1 MIHKLSGIHETVD
14 FREDEQVCLY
24 YNDEY
29 ENYPPH
35 WHTSFEVLMP
45 IVNGYKA
52 LCGGKEYNLREGDV
66 LIIGPCMLHELFA
79 PESGE
84 RIIFQ
89 PCLNNISTKE
99 LNLLTMIITP
109 ATLITPEGYPQIYEK
124 VKTLMLEIKEEY
136 FLCEP
141 YYETAIYS
149 RFMRILVDIGR
160 LHGALKHPVSD
171 ASNSRQ
177 KDYLDKFLYITN
189 YINEHFA
196 ENLSLEQVADLA
208 GFSKYHFTR
217 LFKQYTDT
225 SFYKYLNQKRIDY
238 AKTLLLDPD
247 LPVIDVALQCG
258 FSSLSAFLR
267 MFKQLNKCTP
277 TEFRNM
283 TTKKTSGSPNVFHI
297 FFINITLT
305 SFRPSL
311 LNCLTPLS
319 TDLPVRFLPA
329 CSSVA
334 NVLPYR

>member
-1 MIHKLSGIHETVD
+1 MIHHLSGIHETAD
-14 FREDEQVCLY
+14 YRTDTQICLY
-24 YNDEY
+24 YNDEN

-35 WHTSFEVLMP
+35 WHTPFEVIMP
-45 IVNGYKA
+45 VKNGYTVVV
-52 LCGGKEYNLREGDV
+52 GEQHYELREGDIL
-66 LIIGPCMLHELFA
+66 LICPGIVHELFA

-89 PCLNNISTKE
+89 PSLSQIQIRELDLLISLLRPAVLITKE
-99 LNLLTMIITP
+99 EFP
-109 ATLITPEGYPQIYEK
+109 DFHPVAQK
-124 VKTLMLEIKEEY
+124 LMLEIKEEY
-136 FLCEP
+136 FLCES

-283 TTKKTSGSPNVFHI
+283 Y
-297 FFINITLT
+297 
-305 SFRPSL
+305 
-311 LNCLTPLS
+311 
-319 TDLPVRFLPA
+319 D
-329 CSSVA
+329 
-334 NVLPYR
+334 Y

>member
-1 MIHKLSGIHETVD
+1 MIHHLSGIHETAD
-14 FREDEQVCLY
+14 YRTDTQVCLY
-24 YNDEY
+24 YNDEN

-35 WHTSFEVLMP
+35 WHTPFEVIMP
-45 IVNGYKA
+45 VKNGYTA
-52 LCGGKEYNLREGDV
+52 VVGEQHYELREGDIL
-66 LIIGPCMLHELFA
+66 LICPGIVHELFA

-89 PCLNNISTKE
+89 PSLSQIQIRELDLLISLLRPAVLITKE
-99 LNLLTMIITP
+99 EFP
-109 ATLITPEGYPQIYEK
+109 DFHPVAQK
-124 VKTLMLEIKEEY
+124 LMLEIKEEY

-267 MFKQLNKCTP
+267 MFKQLNNCTP

-283 TTKKTSGSPNVFHI
+283 Y
-297 FFINITLT
+297 
-305 SFRPSL
+305 
-311 LNCLTPLS
+311 
-319 TDLPVRFLPA
+319 D
-329 CSSVA
+329 
-334 NVLPYR
+334 Y

>member
-1 MIHKLSGIHETVD
+1 MIHHLSGIHETAD
-14 FREDEQVCLY
+14 YRTDTQICLY
-24 YNDEY
+24 YNDEN

-35 WHTSFEVLMP
+35 WHTPFEVIMP
-45 IVNGYKA
+45 VKNGYTVVV
-52 LCGGKEYNLREGDV
+52 GEQHYELREGDIL
-66 LIIGPCMLHELFA
+66 LICPGIVHELFA

-89 PCLNNISTKE
+89 PSLSQIQIRELDLLISLLRPAVLITKE
-99 LNLLTMIITP
+99 EFP
-109 ATLITPEGYPQIYEK
+109 DFHPVAQK
-124 VKTLMLEIKEEY
+124 LMLEIKEEY

-160 LHGALKHPVSD
+160 LHGALKQPVSD

-283 TTKKTSGSPNVFHI
+283 Y
-297 FFINITLT
+297 
-305 SFRPSL
+305 
-311 LNCLTPLS
+311 
-319 TDLPVRFLPA
+319 D
-329 CSSVA
+329 
-334 NVLPYR
+334 Y

>member
-1 MIHKLSGIHETVD
+1 MIHHLSGIHETAD
-14 FREDEQVCLY
+14 YRTDTQICLY
-24 YNDEY
+24 YNDEN

-35 WHTSFEVLMP
+35 WHTPFEVIMP
-45 IVNGYKA
+45 VKNGYTVVV
-52 LCGGKEYNLREGDV
+52 GEQHYELREGDIL
-66 LIIGPCMLHELFA
+66 LICPGIVHELFA

-89 PCLNNISTKE
+89 PSLSQIQIRELDLLISLLRPAVLITKE
-99 LNLLTMIITP
+99 EFP
-109 ATLITPEGYPQIYEK
+109 DFHPVAQK
-124 VKTLMLEIKEEY
+124 LMLEIKEEY

-196 ENLSLEQVADLA
+196 EDLSLEQVADLA

-283 TTKKTSGSPNVFHI
+283 Y
-297 FFINITLT
+297 
-305 SFRPSL
+305 
-311 LNCLTPLS
+311 
-319 TDLPVRFLPA
+319 D
-329 CSSVA
+329 
-334 NVLPYR
+334 Y

>member
-1 MIHKLSGIHETVD
+1 MIHHLSGIHETAD
-14 FREDEQVCLY
+14 YRTDTQICLY
-24 YNDEY
+24 YNDEN

-35 WHTSFEVLMP
+35 WHTPFEVIMP
-45 IVNGYKA
+45 VKNGYTVVV
-52 LCGGKEYNLREGDV
+52 GEQHYELREGDIL
-66 LIIGPCMLHELFA
+66 LICPGIVHELFA

-89 PCLNNISTKE
+89 PSLSQIQIRELDLLISLLRPAVLITKE
-99 LNLLTMIITP
+99 EFP
-109 ATLITPEGYPQIYEK
+109 DFHPVAQK
-124 VKTLMLEIKEEY
+124 QMLEIKEEY

-149 RFMRILVDIGR
+149 RFMHILVDIGR

-247 LPVIDVALQCG
+247 LSVIDVALQCG

-283 TTKKTSGSPNVFHI
+283 Y
-297 FFINITLT
+297 
-305 SFRPSL
+305 
-311 LNCLTPLS
+311 
-319 TDLPVRFLPA
+319 D
-329 CSSVA
+329 
-334 NVLPYR
+334 Y

>member
-1 MIHKLSGIHETVD
+1 MIHHLSGIHETAD
-14 FREDEQVCLY
+14 YRTDTQVCLY
-24 YNDEY
+24 YNDEN

-35 WHTSFEVLMP
+35 WHTPFEVIMP
-45 IVNGYKA
+45 VKNGYTA
-52 LCGGKEYNLREGDV
+52 VVGEQHYELREGDIL
-66 LIIGPCMLHELFA
+66 LICPGIVHELFA

-89 PCLNNISTKE
+89 PSLSQIQIRELDLLIS
-99 LNLLTMIITP
+99 LLRP
-109 ATLITPEGYPQIYEK
+109 AVLITPEEFPDFHPI
-124 VKTLMLEIKEEY
+124 TRRLMMEIKEEY

-267 MFKQLNKCTP
+267 MFKQLNNCTP

-283 TTKKTSGSPNVFHI
+283 Y
-297 FFINITLT
+297 
-305 SFRPSL
+305 
-311 LNCLTPLS
+311 
-319 TDLPVRFLPA
+319 D
-329 CSSVA
+329 
-334 NVLPYR
+334 Y

>member
-1 MIHKLSGIHETVD
+1 MIHHLSGIHETAD
-14 FREDEQVCLY
+14 YRTDTQVCLY
-24 YNDEY
+24 YNDEN

-35 WHTSFEVLMP
+35 WHTPFEVIMP
-45 IVNGYKA
+45 VKNGYTA
-52 LCGGKEYNLREGDV
+52 VVGEQHYELREGDIL
-66 LIIGPCMLHELFA
+66 LICPGIVHELFA

-89 PCLNNISTKE
+89 PSLSQIQIRELDLLIS
-99 LNLLTMIITP
+99 LLRP
-109 ATLITPEGYPQIYEK
+109 AVLITPEEFPDFHPIAQR
-124 VKTLMLEIKEEY
+124 LMMEIKEEY

-283 TTKKTSGSPNVFHI
+283 Y
-297 FFINITLT
+297 
-305 SFRPSL
+305 
-311 LNCLTPLS
+311 
-319 TDLPVRFLPA
+319 D
-329 CSSVA
+329 
-334 NVLPYR
+334 Y

>member
-1 MIHKLSGIHETVD
+1 MIHHLSGIHETAD
-14 FREDEQVCLY
+14 YRTDTQICLY
-24 YNDEY
+24 YNDEN

-35 WHTSFEVLMP
+35 WHTPFEVIMP
-45 IVNGYKA
+45 VKNGYTVVV
-52 LCGGKEYNLREGDV
+52 GEQHYELREGDIL
-66 LIIGPCMLHELFA
+66 LICPSIVHELFA

-89 PCLNNISTKE
+89 PSLSQIQIRELDLLISLLRPAVLITKE
-99 LNLLTMIITP
+99 EFP
-109 ATLITPEGYPQIYEK
+109 DFHPVAQK
-124 VKTLMLEIKEEY
+124 LMLEIKEEY

-283 TTKKTSGSPNVFHI
+283 Y
-297 FFINITLT
+297 
-305 SFRPSL
+305 
-311 LNCLTPLS
+311 
-319 TDLPVRFLPA
+319 D
-329 CSSVA
+329 
-334 NVLPYR
+334 Y

>member
-1 MIHKLSGIHETVD
+1 MIHHLSGIHETAD
-14 FREDEQVCLY
+14 YRTDTQICLY
-24 YNDEY
+24 YNDEN

-35 WHTSFEVLMP
+35 WHTPFEVIMP
-45 IVNGYKA
+45 VKNGYTVVV
-52 LCGGKEYNLREGDV
+52 GEQHYELREGDIL
-66 LIIGPCMLHELFA
+66 LICPGIVHELFA

-89 PCLNNISTKE
+89 PSLSQIQIRELDLLISLLRPAVLITKE
-99 LNLLTMIITP
+99 EFP
-109 ATLITPEGYPQIYEK
+109 DFHPVAQK
-124 VKTLMLEIKEEY
+124 LMLEIKEEY

-141 YYETAIYS
+141 YYETAVYS

-283 TTKKTSGSPNVFHI
+283 Y
-297 FFINITLT
+297 
-305 SFRPSL
+305 
-311 LNCLTPLS
+311 
-319 TDLPVRFLPA
+319 D
-329 CSSVA
+329 
-334 NVLPYR
+334 Y

>member
-1 MIHKLSGIHETVD
+1 MIHHLSGIHETAD
-14 FREDEQVCLY
+14 YRTDTQICLY
-24 YNDEY
+24 YNDEN

-35 WHTSFEVLMP
+35 WHTPFEVIMP
-45 IVNGYKA
+45 VKNGYTVVV
-52 LCGGKEYNLREGDV
+52 GEQHYELREGDIL
-66 LIIGPCMLHELFA
+66 LICPGIVHELFA

-89 PCLNNISTKE
+89 PSLSQIQIRELDLLISLLRPAVLITKE
-99 LNLLTMIITP
+99 EFP
-109 ATLITPEGYPQIYEK
+109 DFHPVAQK
-124 VKTLMLEIKEEY
+124 QMLEIKEEY

-283 TTKKTSGSPNVFHI
+283 Y
-297 FFINITLT
+297 
-305 SFRPSL
+305 
-311 LNCLTPLS
+311 
-319 TDLPVRFLPA
+319 D
-329 CSSVA
+329 
-334 NVLPYR
+334 Y

>member
-1 MIHKLSGIHETVD
+1 MIHHLSGIHETAD
-14 FREDEQVCLY
+14 YRTDTQICLY
-24 YNDEY
+24 YNDEN

-35 WHTSFEVLMP
+35 WHTPFEVIMP
-45 IVNGYKA
+45 VKNGYTGVVGEKHY
-52 LCGGKEYNLREGDV
+52 ELREGDIL
-66 LIIGPCMLHELFA
+66 LICPGIVHELFA

-89 PCLNNISTKE
+89 PSLSQIQIRELDLLISLLRPAVLITKE
-99 LNLLTMIITP
+99 EFP
-109 ATLITPEGYPQIYEK
+109 DFHPVAQK
-124 VKTLMLEIKEEY
+124 LMLEIKEEY

-283 TTKKTSGSPNVFHI
+283 Y
-297 FFINITLT
+297 
-305 SFRPSL
+305 
-311 LNCLTPLS
+311 
-319 TDLPVRFLPA
+319 D
-329 CSSVA
+329 
-334 NVLPYR
+334 Y

>member
-1 MIHKLSGIHETVD
+1 MIHHLSGIHETAD
-14 FREDEQVCLY
+14 YRTDTQICLY
-24 YNDEY
+24 YNDEN

-35 WHTSFEVLMP
+35 WHTPFEVIMP
-45 IVNGYKA
+45 VKNGYTA
-52 LCGGKEYNLREGDV
+52 VVGEQHYELREGDIL
-66 LIIGPCMLHELFA
+66 LICPGIVHELFA

-89 PCLNNISTKE
+89 PSLSQIQIRELDLLISLLRPAVLITKE
-99 LNLLTMIITP
+99 EFP
-109 ATLITPEGYPQIYEK
+109 DFHPVAQK
-124 VKTLMLEIKEEY
+124 LMLEIKEEY

-283 TTKKTSGSPNVFHI
+283 Y
-297 FFINITLT
+297 
-305 SFRPSL
+305 
-311 LNCLTPLS
+311 
-319 TDLPVRFLPA
+319 D
-329 CSSVA
+329 
-334 NVLPYR
+334 Y

>member
-1 MIHKLSGIHETVD
+1 MIHHLSGIHETAD
-14 FREDEQVCLY
+14 YRTDTQICLY
-24 YNDEY
+24 YNDEN

-35 WHTSFEVLMP
+35 WHTPFEVIMP
-45 IVNGYKA
+45 VKNGYTVVV
-52 LCGGKEYNLREGDV
+52 GEQHYELREGDIL
-66 LIIGPCMLHELFA
+66 LICPGIVHELFA

-89 PCLNNISTKE
+89 PSLSQIQIRELDLLISLLRPAVLITKE
-99 LNLLTMIITP
+99 EFP
-109 ATLITPEGYPQIYEK
+109 DFHPVAQK
-124 VKTLMLEIKEEY
+124 LMLEIKKEY

-283 TTKKTSGSPNVFHI
+283 Y
-297 FFINITLT
+297 
-305 SFRPSL
+305 
-311 LNCLTPLS
+311 
-319 TDLPVRFLPA
+319 D
-329 CSSVA
+329 
-334 NVLPYR
+334 Y

>member
-1 MIHKLSGIHETVD
+1 MIHHLSGIHETAD
-14 FREDEQVCLY
+14 YRTDTQICLY
-24 YNDEY
+24 YNDEN

-35 WHTSFEVLMP
+35 WHTPFEVIMP
-45 IVNGYKA
+45 VKNGYTVVV
-52 LCGGKEYNLREGDV
+52 GEQHYELREGDIL
-66 LIIGPCMLHELFA
+66 LICPGIVHELFA

-89 PCLNNISTKE
+89 PSLSQIQIRELDLLISLLRPAVLITKE
-99 LNLLTMIITP
+99 EFP
-109 ATLITPEGYPQIYEK
+109 DFHPVAQK
-124 VKTLMLEIKEEY
+124 LMLEIKEEY

-283 TTKKTSGSPNVFHI
+283 Y
-297 FFINITLT
+297 
-305 SFRPSL
+305 
-311 LNCLTPLS
+311 
-319 TDLPVRFLPA
+319 D
-329 CSSVA
+329 
-334 NVLPYR
+334 Y

>member
-1 MIHKLSGIHETVD
+1 MIHHLSGIHETAD
-14 FREDEQVCLY
+14 YRTDTQICLY
-24 YNDEY
+24 YNDEN

-35 WHTSFEVLMP
+35 WHTPFEVIMP
-45 IVNGYKA
+45 VKNGYIVVV
-52 LCGGKEYNLREGDV
+52 GEQHYELREGDIL
-66 LIIGPCMLHELFA
+66 LICPGIVHELFA

-89 PCLNNISTKE
+89 PSLSQIQIRELDLLISLLRPAVLITKE
-99 LNLLTMIITP
+99 EFP
-109 ATLITPEGYPQIYEK
+109 DFHPVAQK
-124 VKTLMLEIKEEY
+124 LMLEIKEEY

-283 TTKKTSGSPNVFHI
+283 Y
-297 FFINITLT
+297 
-305 SFRPSL
+305 
-311 LNCLTPLS
+311 
-319 TDLPVRFLPA
+319 D
-329 CSSVA
+329 
-334 NVLPYR
+334 Y

>member
-1 MIHKLSGIHETVD
+1 MIHHLSGIHETAD
-14 FREDEQVCLY
+14 YRTDTQVCLY
-24 YNDEY
+24 YNDEN

-35 WHTSFEVLMP
+35 WHTPFEVIMP
-45 IVNGYKA
+45 VKNGYTA
-52 LCGGKEYNLREGDV
+52 VVGEQHYELREGDIL
-66 LIIGPCMLHELFA
+66 LICPGIVHELFA

-89 PCLNNISTKE
+89 PSLSQIQIRELDLLIS
-99 LNLLTMIITP
+99 LLRP
-109 ATLITPEGYPQIYEK
+109 VVLITPEEFPDFHPIAQR
-124 VKTLMLEIKEEY
+124 LMMEIKEEY

-149 RFMRILVDIGR
+149 RFMHILVDIGR

-283 TTKKTSGSPNVFHI
+283 Y
-297 FFINITLT
+297 
-305 SFRPSL
+305 
-311 LNCLTPLS
+311 
-319 TDLPVRFLPA
+319 D
-329 CSSVA
+329 
-334 NVLPYR
+334 Y

>member
-1 MIHKLSGIHETVD
+1 MIHHLSGIHETAD
-14 FREDEQVCLY
+14 YRTDTQVCLY
-24 YNDEY
+24 YNDEN

-35 WHTSFEVLMP
+35 WHTPFEVIMP
-45 IVNGYKA
+45 VKNGYTA
-52 LCGGKEYNLREGDV
+52 VVGEQHYELREGDIL
-66 LIIGPCMLHELFA
+66 LICPGIVHELFA

-89 PCLNNISTKE
+89 PSLSQIQIRELDLLIS
-99 LNLLTMIITP
+99 LLRP
-109 ATLITPEGYPQIYEK
+109 VVLITPEEFPDVHPIAQR
-124 VKTLMLEIKEEY
+124 LMMEIKEEY

-267 MFKQLNKCTP
+267 MFKQLNNCTP

-283 TTKKTSGSPNVFHI
+283 Y
-297 FFINITLT
+297 
-305 SFRPSL
+305 
-311 LNCLTPLS
+311 
-319 TDLPVRFLPA
+319 D
-329 CSSVA
+329 
-334 NVLPYR
+334 Y

>member
-1 MIHKLSGIHETVD
+1 MIHHLSGIHETAD
-14 FREDEQVCLY
+14 YRTDTQVCLY
-24 YNDEY
+24 YNDEN

-35 WHTSFEVLMP
+35 WHTPFEVIMP
-45 IVNGYKA
+45 VKNGYTA
-52 LCGGKEYNLREGDV
+52 VVGEQHYELREGDIL
-66 LIIGPCMLHELFA
+66 LICPGIVHELFA

-89 PCLNNISTKE
+89 PSLSQIQIRELDLLIS
-99 LNLLTMIITP
+99 LLRP
-109 ATLITPEGYPQIYEK
+109 VVLITPEEFPDFHPIAQR
-124 VKTLMLEIKEEY
+124 LMMEIKEEY

-283 TTKKTSGSPNVFHI
+283 Y
-297 FFINITLT
+297 
-305 SFRPSL
+305 
-311 LNCLTPLS
+311 
-319 TDLPVRFLPA
+319 D
-329 CSSVA
+329 
-334 NVLPYR
+334 Y

>member
-1 MIHKLSGIHETVD
+1 MIHHLSGIHETAD
-14 FREDEQVCLY
+14 YRTDTQICLY
-24 YNDEY
+24 YNDEN

-35 WHTSFEVLMP
+35 WHTPFEVIMP
-45 IVNGYKA
+45 VKNGYTA
-52 LCGGKEYNLREGDV
+52 IVGEQHYELREGDIL
-66 LIIGPCMLHELFA
+66 LICPGIVHELFA

-89 PCLNNISTKE
+89 PSLSQIQIRELDLLIS
-99 LNLLTMIITP
+99 LIRP
-109 ATLITPEGYPQIYEK
+109 AVLITPEEFPDFHPIAQR
-124 VKTLMLEIKEEY
+124 LMMEIKEEY

-267 MFKQLNKCTP
+267 MFKQLNNCTP

-283 TTKKTSGSPNVFHI
+283 Y
-297 FFINITLT
+297 
-305 SFRPSL
+305 
-311 LNCLTPLS
+311 
-319 TDLPVRFLPA
+319 D
-329 CSSVA
+329 
-334 NVLPYR
+334 Y

>member
-1 MIHKLSGIHETVD
+1 MIHHLSGIHETAD
-14 FREDEQVCLY
+14 YRTDTQICLY
-24 YNDEY
+24 YNDEN

-35 WHTSFEVLMP
+35 WHTPFEVIMP
-45 IVNGYKA
+45 VKNGYTVVV
-52 LCGGKEYNLREGDV
+52 GKQHYELREGDIL
-66 LIIGPCMLHELFA
+66 LICPGIVHELFA

-89 PCLNNISTKE
+89 PSLSQIQIRELDLLISLLRPAVLITKE
-99 LNLLTMIITP
+99 EFP
-109 ATLITPEGYPQIYEK
+109 DFHPVAQK
-124 VKTLMLEIKEEY
+124 QMLEIKEEY

-247 LPVIDVALQCG
+247 LSVIDVALQCG

-283 TTKKTSGSPNVFHI
+283 Y
-297 FFINITLT
+297 
-305 SFRPSL
+305 
-311 LNCLTPLS
+311 
-319 TDLPVRFLPA
+319 D
-329 CSSVA
+329 
-334 NVLPYR
+334 Y

>member
-1 MIHKLSGIHETVD
+1 M
-14 FREDEQVCLY
+14 
-24 YNDEY
+24 
-29 ENYPPH
+29 
-35 WHTSFEVLMP
+35 
-45 IVNGYKA
+45 
-52 LCGGKEYNLREGDV
+52 
-66 LIIGPCMLHELFA
+66 LI
-79 PESGE
+79 
-84 RIIFQ
+84 
-89 PCLNNISTKE
+89 TKE
-99 LNLLTMIITP
+99 EFP
-109 ATLITPEGYPQIYEK
+109 DFHPVAQK
-124 VKTLMLEIKEEY
+124 LMLEIKEEY

-283 TTKKTSGSPNVFHI
+283 Y
-297 FFINITLT
+297 
-305 SFRPSL
+305 
-311 LNCLTPLS
+311 
-319 TDLPVRFLPA
+319 D
-329 CSSVA
+329 
-334 NVLPYR
+334 Y